1 MMFTL
6 LCLKIPTVE
15 VQTCLY
21 WLARI
26 CFNYRTTELYQ
37 FRLYFIC
44 LDFVTNVILNCNFD
58 FY

>member
-1 MMFTL
+1 MIFSL

-26 CFNYRTTELYQ
+26 YFNYLTTELYQ
-37 FRLYFIC
+37 FRLYFIS
-44 LDFVTNVILNCNFD
+44 LDFVTNVI
-58 FY
+58 